1 MKVTAWLVAS
11 GIVTASIAIV
21 LVTAFAASALAFQD
35 GTSLSIHNMVARS
48 MHGSTGVVPT
58 QPGNPPGVGTVNPQA
73 KRVRPNPTKCYNS
86 CMKGGGGT
94 WSDVQ
99 FCAYSCL

>member
-1 MKVTAWLVAS
+1 MKIALWISGAGILAAGAVTVLMTTL
-11 GIVTASIAIV
+11 TAI
-21 LVTAFAASALAFQD
+21 TLAFQN
-35 GTSLSIHNMVARS
+35 GPNLSNMVARAE
-48 MHGSTGVVPT
+48 HGHTGVVPT
-58 QPGNPPGVGTVNPQA
+58 QPGNPPGQATLNPQPMRVKVNP
-73 KRVRPNPTKCYNS
+73 KKCYNA